1 MLACKSPVPDTLV
14 FLFLMLDSATV
25 VFPPTPPAKGKRF
38 GHRYSVVF
46 LSLCGQRHYPGPSD
60 GHPCTPTL
68 HTGGG
73 IQANQWPQR
82 SQQMI
87 KVQSGPVFLFGPFL
101 TVYSSFRM
109 FFFSI
114 SAPFLR
120 GPSRNVGLRGEPL
133 GPECCG
139 PRARPL
145 PPFILPD

>member
-46 LSLCGQRHYPGPSD
+46 LSLCGQPHYPGPSD

-87 KVQSGPVFLFGPFL
+87 KVSLGLFFCLGPSLLFTVLSGC
-101 TVYSSFRM
+101 

-120 GPSRNVGLRGEPL
+120 GPSRNVGLRGKPL
-133 GPECCG
+133 GPGWCG